1 MDEPVK
7 WRVFAAAV
15 AGLVVMGSGAL
26 AYQSAAR
33 AQAEVRQEDRY
44 KQLQTQMNKLEST
57 MESTTRE
64 LRQEIR
70 DNRTLLI
77 EEIRKARE

>member
-1 MDEPVK
+1 MK
-7 WRVFAAAV
+7 WRVFAGAIG
-15 AGLVVMGSGAL
+15 GLVIMGSGAM
-26 AYQSAAR
+26 AYHNSTHEQYEER
-33 AQAEVRQEDRY
+33 QADRY
-44 KQLQTQMNKLEST
+44 RSLQTQMNKLENT